1 MYKIV
6 FTRQVYKSLRR
17 IPRDVVNRMRKRL
30 DQIAEDPY
38 AQYANVTKLQN
49 RPGYRL
55 RVGDWRV
62 IYAVQEDELII
73 LVLKDIG
80 AESWFSWRYLPMN
93 VQIIKRDGNPE
104 WAVIPYK
111 EYLRLAAEAEMLRD
125 VRDYDATLEA
135 IEQGEE
141 TIPSEIVYA
150 ILDGANPIRV
160 WRQYRELTQQQL
172 SEAAGISKPYLS
184 QIESGKRT
192 GTTEV
197 LSAIANAL
205 NLTLDDIV
213 KTD

>member
-1 MYKIV
+1 
-6 FTRQVYKSLRR
+6 
-17 IPRDVVNRMRKRL
+17 
-30 DQIAEDPY
+30 
-38 AQYANVTKLQN
+38 
-49 RPGYRL
+49 
-55 RVGDWRV
+55 
-62 IYAVQEDELII
+62 
-73 LVLKDIG
+73 
-80 AESWFSWRYLPMN
+80 MN
-93 VQIIKRDGNPE
+93 VQIIERNGNPE

-111 EYLRLAAEAEMLRD
+111 EYLRLATEAEAWQD
-125 VRDYDATLEA
+125 VRDYDATMEA

-141 TIPSEIVYA
+141 AIPSEIVYA
-150 ILDGANPIRV
+150 IFDGANPIRV
-160 WRQYRELTQQQL
+160 WRKYRELTQQQL